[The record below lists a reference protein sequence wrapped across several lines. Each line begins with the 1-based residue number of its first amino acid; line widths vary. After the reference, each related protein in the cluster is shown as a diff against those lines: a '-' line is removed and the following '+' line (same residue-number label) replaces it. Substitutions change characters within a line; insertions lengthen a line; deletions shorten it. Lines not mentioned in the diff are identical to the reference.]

1 MFKIKDKIQIDG
13 DIRVRSLLGL
23 ELHDDGQVYCWV
35 DGLIEQINIKH
46 INLVASSDI
55 QQDYAPGD
63 KVRLDG
69 DMLDGEYIIKTVE
82 IGLNMTEMTIHP
94 VYDIIHKSGSMSNNN
109 TCNARRRI
117 THYFREGTDGKRRR

>member
-1 MFKIKDKIQIDG
+1 MFKIKDKIQIGG

-35 DGLIEQINIKH
+35 DGLIEQINTKH
-46 INLVASSDI
+46 INLVASSGI

-69 DMLDGEYIIKTVE
+69 DMLEGEYIIKTVE

-94 VYDIIHKSGSMSNNN
+94 VYDIIHKSGSVFYNVGQD
-109 TCNARRRI
+109 RLQRI
-117 THYFREGTDGKRRR
+117 EPYTLF

>member
-23 ELHDDGQVYCWV
+23 ELQDDGQVYCWV
-35 DGLIEQINIKH
+35 DGLIEQINTKH

-69 DMLDGEYIIKTVE
+69 DTLDGEYIIKTVE

-94 VYDIIHKSGSMSNNN
+94 VYDIIHRTGSMYYNVSQD
-109 TCNARRRI
+109 RLHRI
-117 THYFREGTDGKRRR
+117 EPYTLF

>member
-35 DGLIEQINIKH
+35 DGVIEQINTKH

-69 DMLDGEYIIKTVE
+69 DMLEGEYIIKTVE

-94 VYDIIHKSGSMSNNN
+94 AYDIVHKSGSMFYNVGQD
-109 TCNARRRI
+109 RLQRI
-117 THYFREGTDGKRRR
+117 EPYTLF

>member
-23 ELHDDGQVYCWV
+23 ELQDDGQVYCWV
-35 DGLIEQINIKH
+35 DGLIEQINTKH

-55 QQDYAPGD
+55 PQDYAPGD

-69 DMLDGEYIIKTVE
+69 DMLEGEYIIKTVE

-94 VYDIIHKSGSMSNNN
+94 IYDIIHKSGSMFYNVGQD
-109 TCNARRRI
+109 RLQRI
-117 THYFREGTDGKRRR
+117 EPYTLF

>member
-1 MFKIKDKIQIDG
+1 MFKIKDKVQIDG

-23 ELHDDGQVYCWV
+23 ELQDDGQVYCWV
-35 DGLIEQINIKH
+35 DGLIEQINTKH
-46 INLVASSDI
+46 ITLVASSDI

-94 VYDIIHKSGSMSNNN
+94 VYDIIHKSGSLYYNVGQD
-109 TCNARRRI
+109 RLQRI
-117 THYFREGTDGKRRR
+117 EPYTLF

>member
-35 DGLIEQINIKH
+35 DGLIEQINAKH

-55 QQDYAPGD
+55 RQDYAPGD

-94 VYDIIHKSGSMSNNN
+94 VYDIIHKSGSMYYNVGQD
-109 TCNARRRI
+109 RLQRI
-117 THYFREGTDGKRRR
+117 EPYTLF

>member
-35 DGLIEQINIKH
+35 DGVIEQINTKH

-69 DMLDGEYIIKTVE
+69 DMLEGEYIIKTVE

-94 VYDIIHKSGSMSNNN
+94 VYDIIHKSGSMYYNVSQD
-109 TCNARRRI
+109 RLQRI
-117 THYFREGTDGKRRR
+117 DPYTLF

>member
-23 ELHDDGQVYCWV
+23 ELQDDGQIYCWV
-35 DGLIEQINIKH
+35 DGLIEQINTKH
-46 INLVASSDI
+46 INLVASSDT
-55 QQDYAPGD
+55 QQDYTPGD

-94 VYDIIHKSGSMSNNN
+94 VYDIIHRTGSMYYNVNQD
-109 TCNARRRI
+109 RLQRI
-117 THYFREGTDGKRRR
+117 EPYTLF

>member
-23 ELHDDGQVYCWV
+23 ELQDDGQVYCWV
-35 DGLIEQINIKH
+35 DGLIEQINTKH

-94 VYDIIHKSGSMSNNN
+94 VYDIIHKSGSRYYNV
-109 TCNARRRI
+109 RQDRLQRI
-117 THYFREGTDGKRRR
+117 DPYTLF

>member
-23 ELHDDGQVYCWV
+23 ELQDDGQVYCWV
-35 DGLIEQINIKH
+35 DGLIEQINTKH

-69 DMLDGEYIIKTVE
+69 DMLEGEYIIKTVE

-94 VYDIIHKSGSMSNNN
+94 VYDIIHKSGSMFYNVGQD
-109 TCNARRRI
+109 RLQRI
-117 THYFREGTDGKRRR
+117 EPYTLF

>member
-69 DMLDGEYIIKTVE
+69 DMLDGEYIIKTAE
-82 IGLNMTEMTIHP
+82 IGLNMTTMTTHP
-94 VYDIIHKSGSMSNNN
+94 VYDLIHKSGTLQYNVSQD
-109 TCNARRRI
+109 RLRRI
-117 THYFREGTDGKRRR
+117 EPYTLF

>member
-13 DIRVRSLLGL
+13 DMRVRSLLGL
-23 ELHDDGQVYCWV
+23 ELQDDGQVYCWV
-35 DGLIEQINIKH
+35 DGVIEQINIKH

-94 VYDIIHKSGSMSNNN
+94 VYDIIHRTGSMYYNVNQD
-109 TCNARRRI
+109 RLQRI
-117 THYFREGTDGKRRR
+117 EPYTLF

>member
-23 ELHDDGQVYCWV
+23 ELQDDGQVYCWV
-35 DGLIEQINIKH
+35 DGLIEQINTKH

-69 DMLDGEYIIKTVE
+69 DILDGEYIIKTVE

-94 VYDIIHKSGSMSNNN
+94 VYDIIHKSGSVFYNVGQD
-109 TCNARRRI
+109 RLQRI
-117 THYFREGTDGKRRR
+117 EPYTLF

>member
-1 MFKIKDKIQIDG
+1 MFKIKDKVQIDG

-23 ELHDDGQVYCWV
+23 ELQDDGQVYCWV
-35 DGLIEQINIKH
+35 DGLIEQINTKH

-94 VYDIIHKSGSMSNNN
+94 VYDIIHKSGSMFYNVGQD
-109 TCNARRRI
+109 RLQRI
-117 THYFREGTDGKRRR
+117 EPYTLF

>member
-23 ELHDDGQVYCWV
+23 ELQDDGQVYCWV
-35 DGLIEQINIKH
+35 DGLIEQINTKH

-82 IGLNMTEMTIHP
+82 IGLNLTEMTIHP
-94 VYDIIHKSGSMSNNN
+94 VYDIIHRTGSMYYNVSQD
-109 TCNARRRI
+109 RLHRI
-117 THYFREGTDGKRRR
+117 EPYTLF

>member
-23 ELHDDGQVYCWV
+23 ELQDDGQVYCWV
-35 DGLIEQINIKH
+35 DGLIEQINTKH

-94 VYDIIHKSGSMSNNN
+94 VYDIIHKSGSMFYNVGQD
-109 TCNARRRI
+109 RLQRI
-117 THYFREGTDGKRRR
+117 EPYTLF

>member
-13 DIRVRSLLGL
+13 DMFVRSILGL

-35 DGLIEQINIKH
+35 DGVIEQINTKH

-69 DMLDGEYIIKTVE
+69 DMLEGEYIIKTVE

-94 VYDIIHKSGSMSNNN
+94 VYDIIHKSGSMFYNVGQD
-109 TCNARRRI
+109 RLQRI
-117 THYFREGTDGKRRR
+117 EPYTLF

>member
-23 ELHDDGQVYCWV
+23 ELQDDGQVYCWV
-35 DGLIEQINIKH
+35 DGLIEQINTKH
-46 INLVASSDI
+46 INLVASTDI

-69 DMLDGEYIIKTVE
+69 DILDGEYIIKTVE

-94 VYDIIHKSGSMSNNN
+94 VYDIIHKSGSVFYNVGQD
-109 TCNARRRI
+109 RLQRI
-117 THYFREGTDGKRRR
+117 EPYTLF

>member
-23 ELHDDGQVYCWV
+23 ELQDDGQVYCWV
-35 DGLIEQINIKH
+35 DGLIEQINTKH
-46 INLVASSDI
+46 INLVTSSDI

-69 DMLDGEYIIKTVE
+69 DTLDGEYIIKTVE

-94 VYDIIHKSGSMSNNN
+94 VYDIIHKSGSMFYNVGQD
-109 TCNARRRI
+109 RLQRI
-117 THYFREGTDGKRRR
+117 EPYTLF

>member
-23 ELHDDGQVYCWV
+23 ELQDDGQVYCWV
-35 DGLIEQINIKH
+35 DGVIEQINIKH

-94 VYDIIHKSGSMSNNN
+94 VYDIIHKSGSMFYNVGQD
-109 TCNARRRI
+109 RLQRI
-117 THYFREGTDGKRRR
+117 EPYTLF

>member
-23 ELHDDGQVYCWV
+23 ELQDDGQVYCWV
-35 DGLIEQINIKH
+35 DGLIEQINTKH

-94 VYDIIHKSGSMSNNN
+94 IYDIIHRTGSMYYNVSQD
-109 TCNARRRI
+109 RLHRI
-117 THYFREGTDGKRRR
+117 EPYTLF

>member
-23 ELHDDGQVYCWV
+23 ELQDDGQVYCWV
-35 DGLIEQINIKH
+35 DGVIEQINTKH

-94 VYDIIHKSGSMSNNN
+94 VYDIIHKSGSMYYNV
-109 TCNARRRI
+109 RQDRLQRI
-117 THYFREGTDGKRRR
+117 DPYTLF

>member
-23 ELHDDGQVYCWV
+23 ELQDDGQVYCWV
-35 DGLIEQINIKH
+35 DGLIEQINTKH

-94 VYDIIHKSGSMSNNN
+94 VYDIIHKSGSMYYNV
-109 TCNARRRI
+109 RQDRLQRI
-117 THYFREGTDGKRRR
+117 DPYTLF

>member
-23 ELHDDGQVYCWV
+23 ELQDDGQVYCWV
-35 DGLIEQINIKH
+35 DGLIEQINTKH

-82 IGLNMTEMTIHP
+82 IGLNMSEMTIHP
-94 VYDIIHKSGSMSNNN
+94 VYDIMHKSGSLYYNVGQD
-109 TCNARRRI
+109 RLQRI
-117 THYFREGTDGKRRR
+117 EPYTLF

>member
-23 ELHDDGQVYCWV
+23 ELQDDGQVYCWV
-35 DGLIEQINIKH
+35 DGLIEQINTKH
-46 INLVASSDI
+46 ITLVASSDI

-69 DMLDGEYIIKTVE
+69 DTLDGEYIIKTVE

-94 VYDIIHKSGSMSNNN
+94 VYDIIHKSGSLYYNVGQD
-109 TCNARRRI
+109 RLQRI
-117 THYFREGTDGKRRR
+117 EPYTLF

>member
-23 ELHDDGQVYCWV
+23 ELQDDGQVYCWV
-35 DGLIEQINIKH
+35 DGLIEQINTKH

-69 DMLDGEYIIKTVE
+69 DTLEGEYIIKTVE
-82 IGLNMTEMTIHP
+82 IGLNMAEMTIHP
-94 VYDIIHKSGSMSNNN
+94 VYDIIHKSGSMFYNVGQD
-109 TCNARRRI
+109 RLQRI
-117 THYFREGTDGKRRR
+117 EPYTLF

>member
-35 DGLIEQINIKH
+35 DGLIEQINTKH

-55 QQDYAPGD
+55 QQDYVPGD

-69 DMLDGEYIIKTVE
+69 DMLEGEYIIKTVE

-94 VYDIIHKSGSMSNNN
+94 VYDIIHRTGSMYYNVGQD
-109 TCNARRRI
+109 RLQRI
-117 THYFREGTDGKRRR
+117 EPYTLF

>member
-23 ELHDDGQVYCWV
+23 ELQDDGQVYCWV
-35 DGLIEQINIKH
+35 DGLIEQINTKH

-69 DMLDGEYIIKTVE
+69 DILEGEYIIKTVE

-94 VYDIIHKSGSMSNNN
+94 VYDIIHKSGSMFYNVGQD
-109 TCNARRRI
+109 RLQRI
-117 THYFREGTDGKRRR
+117 EPYTLF

>member
-1 MFKIKDKIQIDG
+1 MFKIKDKIQTDG
-13 DIRVRSLLGL
+13 DMRVRSLLGL
-23 ELHDDGQVYCWV
+23 ELQDDGQVYCWV
-35 DGLIEQINIKH
+35 DGVIEQINIKH

-94 VYDIIHKSGSMSNNN
+94 VYDIIHRTGSMYYNVNQD
-109 TCNARRRI
+109 RLQRI
-117 THYFREGTDGKRRR
+117 EPYTLF

>member
-23 ELHDDGQVYCWV
+23 ELQDDGQVYCWV
-35 DGLIEQINIKH
+35 DGLIEQINTKH

-94 VYDIIHKSGSMSNNN
+94 VYDIIHRTGSMYYNVSQD
-109 TCNARRRI
+109 RLYRI
-117 THYFREGTDGKRRR
+117 EPYTLF